1 MPIVKGNLGRRGV
14 RRTHRAGVWSSVAL
28 GYVAVTFFHAGLP
41 FVWGF
46 FIPGS
51 LLNALANWL
60 RFRRGDWRETSL
72 AGEAA

>member
-1 MPIVKGNLGRRGV
+1 M
-14 RRTHRAGVWSSVAL
+14 AL
-28 GYVAVTFFHAGLP
+28 GYAAVIFFHAGLP

-72 AGEAA
+72 AGEASVGR